1 MKLVGKR
8 LSLDRWQLQL
18 QRDGEVAYSD
28 LHNLGRE
35 KERTRVAA
43 LLKERF
49 PEIRDRDLEP
59 SLLGLVAL
67 EPEQQAKREGQADV
81 LLRMVERSGALLFH
95 DEHGDAHAR
104 VPFNGHTETLRVKGR
119 EFRKWLIRGY
129 LEKEGGKVPYG
140 EALSSALGAV
150 ESKAGI
156 SGERQT
162 LSNRIAVRKGD
173 IYYDL
178 GDDSWRAVKI
188 TATGW
193 SIVADTPVPMFR
205 RYVHQRPQLTPL
217 GGGDPFLLARFVN
230 IKDDMARLLLVV
242 YAIACLVPDI
252 PHPILMVHGP
262 GGAAKT
268 TLSRLLRLLVDPS
281 ALPVISFPR
290 EERELVQKLAHHW
303 MAPFDNVS
311 TLPDWVQ
318 DCLCRAST
326 GEGFSKR
333 ELFSDDDDIIYSF
346 RRCLLLNGINVAGTN
361 SDLLRRAILLGLEE
375 ISEEDRR
382 PEKQVL
388 ADFEEARPQILGGMF
403 DTLSKAMAILPTVKL
418 VGMPSMADFAL
429 WGAAIS
435 KALGKGEQAFLQA
448 YAANLR
454 QQNAEA
460 IEGSLIAGVILAF
473 MEGKEDWEGTASQL
487 YSELKG
493 KAEGLNISVT
503 DKQWPRNPNW
513 LVASINR
520 VVTNLR
526 VEGLLV
532 ELERSARKRLIR
544 LFWKKVKNA
553 VTEVTPSSQIRI
565 TGEPNMT
572 ASSPLPSSP
581 PEMPS
586 QTQGLPAPGS
596 TPSAHAGD
604 ASDGNDANP
613 APPAEDAQAECE
625 PWDEFLDDSKEP
637 DVDRNDVIAGHAI
650 DGAVIA
656 ESDTGDGNDGISP
669 DPEKGAEDT
678 GDTRKD
684 GRAGSDGNDDVIGKS
699 PAQDAVICGPA
710 THDSSDGIPSDP
722 WEGAERTDPV
732 MREQR

>member
-1 MKLVGKR
+1 VGKR

-28 LHNLGRE
+28 LHNLARE
-35 KERTRVAA
+35 KERFRVAS

-49 PEIRDRDLEP
+49 PDIRDRDLEP
-59 SLLGLVAL
+59 SLLELVAL

-81 LLRMVERSGALLFH
+81 LLRMVERSGADLFH
-95 DEHGDAHAR
+95 DEHGEAHAR

-162 LSNRIAVRKGD
+162 LSNRIAEYKGD

-178 GDDSWRAVKI
+178 GDDSWRAVKV
-188 TATGW
+188 TTTGW
-193 SIVADTPVPMFR
+193 GIVADTPVPMFR
-205 RYVHQRPQLTPL
+205 RYTHQRPQLTPL

-230 IKDDMARLLLVV
+230 LKDDMARLLLVV

-333 ELFSDDDDIIYSF
+333 ELFSDDEDIIYSF

-375 ISEEDRR
+375 ILEENRR

-388 ADFEEARPQILGGMF
+388 AEFEDARPLILGGMF
-403 DTLSKAMAILPTVKL
+403 DILSRAMAILPTVKL

-460 IEGSLIAGVILAF
+460 IEGSLIAGVILGF
-473 MEGKEDWEGTASQL
+473 MEGRDEWEGTPSQL
-487 YSELKG
+487 YSALKT
-493 KAEGLNISVT
+493 KAEELNVSVT
-503 DKQWPRNPNW
+503 DKQWPKNPNW
-513 LVASINR
+513 LVRSLNR

-532 ELERSARKRLIR
+532 ELQRTGKKRLFR
-544 LFWKKVKNA
+544 LFWRKAQNV
-553 VTEVTPSSQIRI
+553 VTVVMPSSQIQNS
-565 TGEPNMT
+565 PAPDMT
-572 ASSPLPSSP
+572 TFLQVSSPSAEMSSPLPRISSP
-581 PEMPS
+581 P
-586 QTQGLPAPGS
+586 
-596 TPSAHAGD
+596 GD
-604 ASDGNDANP
+604 TGDDSDGNDDIP
-613 APPAEDAQAECE
+613 PRPAEDIGADKE
-625 PWDEFLDDSKEP
+625 PWDEFLDSG
-637 DVDRNDVIAGHAI
+637 R
-650 DGAVIA
+650 GAA
-656 ESDTGDGNDGISP
+656 
-669 DPEKGAEDT
+669 
-678 GDTRKD
+678 
-684 GRAGSDGNDDVIGKS
+684 
-699 PAQDAVICGPA
+699 
-710 THDSSDGIPSDP
+710 
-722 WEGAERTDPV
+722 
-732 MREQR
+732 